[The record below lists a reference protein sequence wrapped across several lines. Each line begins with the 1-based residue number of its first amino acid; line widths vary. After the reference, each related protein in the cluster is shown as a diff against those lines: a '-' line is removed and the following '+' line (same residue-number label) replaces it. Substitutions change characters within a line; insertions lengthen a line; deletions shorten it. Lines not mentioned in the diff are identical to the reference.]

1 MPEGHTIHR
10 LSRDLKQDLKNI
22 FVAAS
27 SPQGRFAEGALLID
41 GKELIRSEAWGKH
54 LFLSFGHQQSVDALI
69 HIHLGLIGK
78 FRPKTFDTETKES
91 IRLRLKGN
99 ESFWDLT
106 GPQDCRL
113 IDKSE
118 YFYLIERLGPDPLR
132 RGSKVKD
139 FQDSLIQKKVPIGAA
154 LLDQSIVAGIGN
166 VYRAEFLF
174 LHGINPN
181 REARKVS
188 NSEAADLWVTFQ
200 KLLRI
205 GVRLNRIVTVSQDDG
220 GATSGRLPRKRSLY
234 VYKREGLPCRRC
246 STEITIGKIG
256 GRSCW
261 WCSVCQPI

>member
-1 MPEGHTIHR
+1 M
-10 LSRDLKQDLKNI
+10 
-22 FVAAS
+22 
-27 SPQGRFAEGALLID
+27 
-41 GKELIRSEAWGKH
+41 
-54 LFLSFGHQQSVDALI
+54 
-69 HIHLGLIGK
+69 IGK
-78 FRPKTFDTETKES
+78 FRPKTFDTEIKDS

-106 GPQDCRL
+106 GPQDCRV

-132 RGSKVKD
+132 RGSSVKD
-139 FQDSLIQKKVPIGAA
+139 FQDSLIQKKVAIGAA

-188 NSEAADLWVTFQ
+188 SSEAAELWFTFQ
-200 KLLRI
+200 KLLKI

-246 STEITIGKIG
+246 ATEITIGKVG